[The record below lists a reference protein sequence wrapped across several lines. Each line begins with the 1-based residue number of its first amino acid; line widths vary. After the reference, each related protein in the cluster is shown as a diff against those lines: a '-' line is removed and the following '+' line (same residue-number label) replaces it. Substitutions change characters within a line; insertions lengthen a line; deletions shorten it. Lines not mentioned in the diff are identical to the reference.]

1 MASTSDER
9 GGPLD
14 TFAEDLG
21 RAVLDAAVSGNLSA
35 PALLA
40 VTTETGLHPDQLATL
55 IAQTTEIRTQLGKY
69 LLKLLNLLKS
79 TVAVNTNMDNAA
91 DPRGLPL
98 PQTQGH
104 AAIPE
109 DPLGEAVALD
119 QEPGATRPA
128 PTVTARCSN
137 RQRKVRGG
145 ASSGVHRSGRAG
157 PSSDP
162 AKSRKRG
169 GAPSTAAA
177 QRSVP
182 DAKRTHTDDP
192 LMPKWNC
199 NQSEFERRKA
209 ANVCL
214 RCMESHPTKDCP
226 LLPPFVP
233 KPK

>member
-1 MASTSDER
+1 
-9 GGPLD
+9 
-14 TFAEDLG
+14 
-21 RAVLDAAVSGNLSA
+21 
-35 PALLA
+35 
-40 VTTETGLHPDQLATL
+40 
-55 IAQTTEIRTQLGKY
+55 
-69 LLKLLNLLKS
+69 
-79 TVAVNTNMDNAA
+79 VNTNMDDAA

-109 DPLGEAVALD
+109 AQDPLGEAVALD
-119 QEPGATRPA
+119 QELGATRPA
-128 PTVTARCSN
+128 SVVTAPRSN
-137 RQRKVRGG
+137 RRHKVRGG
-145 ASSGVHRSGRAG
+145 ASSGVHGSGRAG

-169 GAPSTAAA
+169 GVPLTAAV
-177 QRSVP
+177 QHSDP

-199 NQSEFERRKA
+199 NRSEFERRKA

-214 RCMESHPTKDCP
+214 RCVESHPTKDCP

-233 KPK
+233 RPK